1 MTTGSGR
8 RLFLPASQN
17 HYIMNATNNSLAPT
31 GNEQKNY
38 CPNLGISNQETLIPV
53 FKSEISNELMVDARE
68 LHKKLKVST
77 KFSMWMERRIQEYDF
92 KEGLEFFPN
101 LGKTSKGSKGG
112 RPTIEYQLTTIM
124 AQELCLLDNSEFG
137 KAIRLYLL
145 HNLKNSQNKHHIL
158 EALAY
163 LVMNGRKLYDYR
175 ELQRLLGFSV
185 KSSISN
191 VRRKYADQ
199 LYMQGRTAWVSE
211 EYALL
216 MISRAETRDA
226 ATRTLTVPAVVTNQL
241 KMF

>member
-1 MTTGSGR
+1 
-8 RLFLPASQN
+8 
-17 HYIMNATNNSLAPT
+17 MNAQKESGAQAM
-31 GNEQKNY
+31 NEQKNF
-38 CPNLGISNQETLIPV
+38 CTNLGKSPQETLIPV
-53 FKSEISNELMVDARE
+53 FKSEINNELMVDARE

-101 LGKTSKGSKGG
+101 LGKSTGG
-112 RPTIEYQLTTIM
+112 RKSIEYQLTTIM

-145 HNLKNSQNKHHIL
+145 NNFKNSQNKHHIL
-158 EALAY
+158 DALAY
-163 LVMNGRKLYDYR
+163 LVMNGRKLYNYR
-175 ELQRLLGFSV
+175 ELQRLLNFSV

-191 VRRKYADQ
+191 VRRKYSDQ
-199 LYMQGRTAWVSE
+199 LYMQGRTAWVTE

-216 MISRAETRDA
+216 MIARAEARDV
-226 ATRTLTVPAVVTNQL
+226 ATRTLSVPAVVTNQL